1 MLLPVNPFVNN
12 HFTIVSQSQAPSPPP
27 KKSLTYSIYF
37 VFMYMFG
44 FGGKDKIIEKARKI
58 SLAGKKDRALGIL
71 ENAITGEEDDLPL
84 ILEIIDIYS
93 QDNRTAEIVI
103 WLKKGE
109 VLSTQAKQEMLAKA
123 EDIYYATKSAPIAEY
138 LLEKKISKD
147 DFDGVWRII
156 SEISETEYK
165 KLLKR
170 YENLINNI
178 IKNRPP
184 EEWSKRDINNIYI
197 TAILFEKTDFN
208 KTREMFRKVI
218 DTHKEEIPR
227 VERELYRSMREMF
240 GDPGPHLLLGYL
252 MFRKDEPT
260 KGCDEI
266 NKAVSRNEKIIPDAI
281 QILETFKDSGGCVL
295 ELLSN
300 LYIKLGAA
308 DKAVGIVEGLDVENA
323 IQKYRTMLSAKSGSA
338 DVRLR
343 LADAYKKAEKFR
355 EAITEYLNVIEDAP
369 EKKDYILDALNE
381 IMGREIQDSEALFRA
396 VRLYTR
402 LNEYDKAFSI
412 LSNIFKYS
420 PELSSEIIEEAK
432 VILESAPEN
441 IRGIQLYAIL
451 IAKKGKP
458 DEGIEKIEE
467 LAGMGE
473 NGLTLA
479 KEGLRQILKFH
490 PEHKIGTI
498 LSAILEMKN
507 AAKKSSEMLNE
518 IIEKDPAQSGFI
530 VKNIDKWMRK
540 HPDYGQ
546 SAVDIYKNLKAE
558 NLPPFTLPFAIA
570 EALAVLNKWDEAKE
584 YYLKA
589 LKSQKEKKGIILRSL
604 IRYAQKGEKGPNLVL
619 LDIYTE
625 LKEIDKVSSIVQEIV
640 DKYPDYLKEGITY
653 LTTLLKSYSTPSLY
667 IVLVNLLLKGE
678 FYDEVIEY
686 GKRAMDV
693 IQEEKRAP
701 IYFALGKAYIKTKD
715 YRSGAELIKKST
727 EMDKAFVKE
736 GIEFLEDYIGL
747 KNIAVSENLS
757 GLYQA
762 DRKYDLAANAQFE
775 IYKLNPEKKSEVI
788 GRLREI
794 LDEAPVNPTVHLR
807 LGEILLSS
815 GEREGAQHI
824 RKAVRFNP
832 SLFEEAVNTLSGFK
846 DSSLY
851 GFISYLIGEMYEEK
865 GKDNDA
871 IKYYISAYWQEE
883 EKRKD
888 IFQDIRKIVLRNNI
902 LPDIGISL
910 LSVYA
915 REGFIDEIAN
925 ILNKIYEKENVLG
938 TKILQETDKVFGDK
952 VPARM
957 KMLKAKILK
966 DKEDEV
972 SAYSLLREA
981 FDEDNALAEPI
992 KKTLEGFKKFNP
1004 ASLLSDIHI
1013 YLKEWNRA
1021 IEVALSL
1028 SIDEEKEKLEKVLE
1042 GNPDMDEVK
1051 KRLGIIYIVEGNKE
1065 MAKSI
1070 LTGVQEK
1077 ESEERVILWALGEGE
1092 MPGAEEINN
1101 IRKMI
1106 IQEKAKNA
1114 PPEEKFSLLLKIG
1127 DYDSAKDAVN
1137 EITEEN
1143 EKKLAMSRLY
1153 KTKGEFQKSV
1163 DMLISIPNQRDILP
1177 EIINNLIALKR
1188 FNEALTITQ
1197 IARNKGLNTDVVENQ
1212 IMKNW
1217 KRKKV
1222 IDVLAKRLP
1231 KAKKVGSEK

>member
-1 MLLPVNPFVNN
+1 
-12 HFTIVSQSQAPSPPP
+12 
-27 KKSLTYSIYF
+27 
-37 VFMYMFG
+37 MFG
-44 FGGKDKIIEKARKI
+44 FGGKDKIIEKARKNF
-58 SLAGKKDRALGIL
+58 LAGKKDRALGIL

-109 VLSTQAKQEMLAKA
+109 ALSTQTKQEMLAKA

-138 LLEKKISKD
+138 LLEKKILKD

-170 YENLINNI
+170 HENLINNI
-178 IKNRPP
+178 IKNKVP

-208 KTREMFRKVI
+208 KTSEMFRKVI

-227 VERELYRSMREMF
+227 VERELYRSMRELF

-252 MFRKDEPT
+252 MFKEDEIT
-260 KGCDEI
+260 KGCEEI
-266 NKAVSRNEKIIPDAI
+266 SKAVSRNEKVIPDAI
-281 QILETFKDSGGCVL
+281 QILETFKESGGCIL

-300 LYIKLGAA
+300 MYIKLGAS

-323 IQKYRTMLSAKSGSA
+323 IKKYRTMLSAKGGTPE
-338 DVRLR
+338 VRLR

-355 EAITEYLNVIEDAP
+355 EAITEYLNVVEDAP
-369 EKKDYILDALNE
+369 EKKDYILTALNE
-381 IMGREIQDSEALFRA
+381 IMERKIQDSEALFRA
-396 VRLYTR
+396 VRLYAR
-402 LNEYDKAFSI
+402 LNEQNKAFSI
-412 LSNIFKYS
+412 LSDIFKYS
-420 PELSSEIIEEAK
+420 PELSSEITEETK
-432 VILESAPEN
+432 TILESAPKN

-451 IAKKGKP
+451 IAKKEKP

-467 LAGMGE
+467 LAGMGAD
-473 NGLTLA
+473 GLALA

-498 LSAILEMKN
+498 LSAILEMKD
-507 AAKKSSEMLNE
+507 AAKKSSEMLNR
-518 IIEKDPAQSGFI
+518 IIEKDPSQSGFI

-589 LKSQKEKKGIILRSL
+589 LKSEKEKKDIILRSL
-604 IRYAQKGEKGPNLVL
+604 TRYAQKGGKGPNLVL

-625 LKEIDKVSSIVQEIV
+625 LKKIDKVSSIVRKIADE
-640 DKYPDYLKEGITY
+640 YPDYLKEGITY
-653 LTTLLKSYSTPSLY
+653 LTTLLKSYSIPSLY

-686 GKRAMDV
+686 GKRALDV
-693 IQEEKRAP
+693 IQEKKRAP

-727 EMDKAFVKE
+727 EMDKGFVKE

-762 DRKYDLAANAQFE
+762 DRNYDLAANTQFE
-775 IYKLNPEKKSEVI
+775 IYELNPEKKNEVI

-794 LDEAPVNPTVHLR
+794 LDEAPVNPAVHLR

-832 SLFEEAVNTLSGFK
+832 SLFEQAVETLSGFK
-846 DSSLY
+846 KSPLM

-871 IKYYISAYWQEE
+871 VLYYISAYWREE

-915 REGFIDEIAN
+915 REGFIDEIAD
-925 ILNKIYEKENVLG
+925 ILNKIYEKENLFG
-938 TKILQETDKVFGDK
+938 AKILQETNRVFEDK

-957 KMLKAKILK
+957 KMLKAKVLK
-966 DKEDEV
+966 DREDES
-972 SAYSLLREA
+972 SAYALLKET

-992 KKTLEGFKKFNP
+992 KKTLEGFNKFNATP
-1004 ASLLSDIHI
+1004 LLSDIYI
-1013 YLKEWNRA
+1013 YLKEWDRA
-1021 IEVALSL
+1021 IEVARSL
-1028 SIDEEKEKLEKVLE
+1028 PIDGEKEKLERVLL
-1042 GNPDMDEVK
+1042 GNPEMDEVK
-1051 KRLGIIYIVEGNKE
+1051 KRLGIIYMIEGNKE

-1077 ESEERVILWALGEGE
+1077 ESEEMVILWSLGEGE
-1092 MPGAEEINN
+1092 LPKSEEINSVREMV
-1101 IRKMI
+1101 IR
-1106 IQEKAKNA
+1106 EKAKNA

-1127 DYDSAKDAVN
+1127 DYDNAKNAIN
-1137 EITEEN
+1137 EMTEEN
-1143 EKKLAMSRLY
+1143 AKRLAMSKLY
-1153 KTKGEFQKSV
+1153 KSKGEFQKSV
-1163 DMLISIPNQRDILP
+1163 DMLISISNEKDVFP

-1188 FNEALTITQ
+1188 FNEVFAIIR
-1197 IARNKGLNTDVVENQ
+1197 IARNKGLDTDVIENQ

-1217 KRKKV
+1217 RRRKV
-1222 IDVLAKRLP
+1222 IEVLAKR
-1231 KAKKVGSEK
+1231 G